1 MFTVNL
7 RRRTLYFIFNFVF
20 PCLLISLMCVL
31 GFTLPPDS
39 GEKVG
44 LGNNIF
50 IKLVILKFIFKKC
63 YIKFSEI
70 LPRS

>member
-1 MFTVNL
+1 MFTINL

-20 PCLLISLMCVL
+20 PCVLIAFMCIL

-44 LGNNIF
+44 LGKINFFNF
-50 IKLVILKFIFKKC
+50 I
-63 YIKFSEI
+63 
-70 LPRS
+70 